1 MNLFFPYLR
10 ILIGP
15 SKEIKMRQ
23 KTDFLVIGTG
33 VAGLSYAL
41 KVADFGQVILVAK
54 SSIDEGSTKLA
65 QGGIAAVMYH
75 PDTYEKHIEDTLIA
89 GDNLSN
95 PEIVRITITESTERV
110 KELVDWGIRFD
121 KKSDGSFKLGR
132 EGGHSENRVLHRKD
146 QTGKEIER
154 ALVAKVKKHK
164 NITVLEN
171 HFAVDLITQHQLGKT
186 ISRDNV
192 VNCYGVYLMDIKSG
206 NIKTLLSKITLLAS
220 GGVGNVYE
228 TTTNPVVATGDGV
241 AMTYRAKGIIENME
255 FIQFHPTALYNP
267 LEKPAFLI
275 TEALRGFGAKLKNH
289 KGEYFMEKYDAR
301 LDLAPRD
308 IVARAID
315 LEMKNSGKYFI
326 WLDTTFLNKRE
337 LIENFPGI
345 YAKCLSI
352 GIDFTKEMIPIR
364 PAAHYSCGGIKVD
377 ENARTSIRNL
387 YATGEVAS
395 TGLHGAN
402 RLASNSLLEALVFSH
417 RAYLDG
423 IQLINS
429 IDFENNIPEWND
441 EGMVFNEEM
450 ILITQSLK
458 EVQSIM
464 SNYVGIVRSNLRLNR
479 AHDRLNLI
487 YKETENLFD
496 VSVLNTDLCELRNV
510 INVAH
515 LIIKMALI
523 RKENRGL
530 HYSIDY
536 IQN

>member
-1 MNLFFPYLR
+1 
-10 ILIGP
+10 
-15 SKEIKMRQ
+15 MRQ

-41 KVADFGQVILVAK
+41 KVAEYGQVILVAK

-75 PDTYEKHIEDTLIA
+75 PDSYEKHIKDTLIA
-89 GDNLSN
+89 GDNLSD
-95 PEIVRITITESTERV
+95 PEVVRITITESTERV
-110 KELVDWGIRFD
+110 KELVEWGTRFD
-121 KKSDGSFKLGR
+121 KKPDGSFKLGR

-154 ALVAKVKKHK
+154 ALVAQVKSHK
-164 NITVLEN
+164 NITVLEH
-171 HFAVDLITQHQLGKT
+171 HFAVDLITQHHLGKNIT
-186 ISRDNV
+186 RKDIIK
-192 VNCYGVYLMDIKSG
+192 CYGAYLMDTKRG
-206 NIKTLLSKITLLAS
+206 GIKTVLSKIVLLAT

-228 TTTNPVVATGDGV
+228 TTTNPVVATGDGI
-241 AMTYRAKGIIENME
+241 AMTYRARGIIENME

-267 LEKPAFLI
+267 TEKPAFLI
-275 TEALRGFGAKLKNH
+275 TEALRGFGARLKNH
-289 KGEYFMEKYDAR
+289 KGEYFMEKYDSR
-301 LDLAPRD
+301 KDLAPRD

-315 LEMKNSGKYFI
+315 LEMKNSGKYFV
-326 WLDTTFLNKRE
+326 WLDTTFLKKAE
-337 LIENFPGI
+337 LIENFPGV

-352 GIDFTKEMIPIR
+352 GIDITREMIPVR

-377 ENARTSIRNL
+377 KNARTSIENL
-387 YATGEVAS
+387 YATGEAAS

-417 RAYLDG
+417 RAYIDG
-423 IQLINS
+423 IQLFRS
-429 IDFENNIPEWND
+429 VDYEDRIPDWND
-441 EGMVFNEEM
+441 DGTVLNEEM

-464 SNYVGIVRSNLRLNR
+464 SNYVGIVRSDLRLNR
-479 AHDRLNLI
+479 ASDRLKLI
-487 YKETENLFD
+487 YQETEDLFD
-496 VSVLNTDLCELRNV
+496 VSVLNTELCELRNI
-510 INVAH
+510 INVAY
-515 LIIKMALI
+515 LIIKMALN

-536 IQN
+536 EKK

>member
-1 MNLFFPYLR
+1 
-10 ILIGP
+10 
-15 SKEIKMRQ
+15 MRQ

-41 KVADFGQVILVAK
+41 KVAEFGRVILVAK
-54 SSIDEGSTKLA
+54 SSIEEGSTKLA

-75 PDTYEKHIEDTLIA
+75 PDTYEKHIIDTIIA
-89 GDNLSN
+89 GDNLSD
-95 PEIVRITITESTERV
+95 PEIVRITITESSERV
-110 KELVDWGIRFD
+110 KELVEWGARFD
-121 KKSDGSFKLGR
+121 KKPDGSYKLGR
-132 EGGHSENRVLHRKD
+132 EGGHSESRVLHRKD

-154 ALVAKVKKHK
+154 ALVAQVKAHK
-164 NITVLEN
+164 EITVLE
-171 HFAVDLITQHQLGKT
+171 HYFAVDLITQHHLGKK
-186 ISRDNV
+186 ISRNDSIK
-192 VNCYGVYLMDIKSG
+192 CFGAYLMDTTKGEI
-206 NIKTLLSKITLLAS
+206 ITVLSKITLLAT

-228 TTTNPVVATGDGV
+228 TTTNPIVATGDGI

-267 LEKPAFLI
+267 TEKPAFLI
-275 TEALRGFGAKLKNH
+275 TEALRGFGAKLRNH
-289 KGEYFMEKYDAR
+289 KGEYFMEKYDKR
-301 LDLAPRD
+301 KDLAPRD

-315 LEMKNSGKYFI
+315 LEMKNSGKYFV
-326 WLDTTFLNKRE
+326 WLDTTFLDKAE

-352 GIDFTKEMIPIR
+352 GIDITKEMIPVR

-377 ENARTSIRNL
+377 KNARTSIKNL
-387 YATGEVAS
+387 YATGETAS

-417 RAYLDG
+417 RAYLDVIAKVKTIEYEG
-423 IQLINS
+423 R
-429 IDFENNIPEWND
+429 IPNWND
-441 EGMVFNEEM
+441 KGTVFNEEM

-479 AHDRLNLI
+479 ALNRLKLI
-487 YKETENLFD
+487 YQETENLFD
-496 VSVLNTDLCELRNV
+496 VSVLNTELCELRNV
-510 INVAH
+510 LNVAY
-515 LIIKMALI
+515 LIIKMALN

-536 IQN
+536 EDNIN

>member
-1 MNLFFPYLR
+1 
-10 ILIGP
+10 
-15 SKEIKMRQ
+15 MRTS
-23 KTDFLVIGTG
+23 TDFLVIGTG

-41 KVADFGQVILVAK
+41 KVAEYGKVILVAK
-54 SSIDEGSTKLA
+54 SSIDEGSTKYA

-75 PDTYEKHIEDTLIA
+75 PDNYEKHIKDTLIA
-89 GDNLSN
+89 GDNLSD
-95 PEIVRITITESTERV
+95 PEVVRITITESTERV
-110 KELVDWGIRFD
+110 KELVEWGTRFD
-121 KKSDGSFKLGR
+121 KKADGSFKLGR

-154 ALVAKVKKHK
+154 ALIEQIKQHE
-164 NITVLEN
+164 NITLLEH
-171 HFAVDLITQHQLGKT
+171 HFAVDIITQHHLNE
-186 ISRDNV
+186 NV
-192 VNCYGVYLMDIKSG
+192 TRKSLIKCYGAYLMDTSQSKI
-206 NIKTLLSKITLLAS
+206 ITVLSKITLLAT

-228 TTTNPVVATGDGV
+228 TTTNPIVATGDGI

-267 LEKPAFLI
+267 TEKPAFLI

-315 LEMKNSGKYFI
+315 LEMKNSGKYFV
-326 WLDTTFLNKRE
+326 WLDTTFLNKAE
-337 LIENFPGI
+337 LIENFPGV

-352 GIDFTKEMIPIR
+352 GIDITKEMIPIR

-377 ENARTSIRNL
+377 KYARTSIQHL

-417 RAYLDG
+417 RAYEDG
-423 IQLINS
+423 IRLLKS
-429 IDFENNIPEWND
+429 IDFENQVPDWNE
-441 EGMVFNEEM
+441 EGTVLNEEM

-464 SNYVGIVRSNLRLNR
+464 SNYVGIVRSDLRLNR
-479 AHDRLNLI
+479 ALDRLKLI
-487 YKETENLFD
+487 YQETEDLFD
-496 VSVLNTDLCELRNV
+496 VSVLNSELCELRNV
-510 INVAH
+510 INVAY
-515 LIIKMALI
+515 LIIKMALN

-536 IQN
+536 VNKSY